1 MRRSTYADAPR
12 AVRLI
17 WLAALLFR
25 DDHACLADYRRR
37 FGISMHAVRRDVK
50 DVTRVGR
57 YLEEHICIQS
67 CVVIYLYV
75 TGHL

>member
-12 AVRLI
+12 IVRLI
-17 WLAALLFR
+17 WLTVLLLR
-25 DDHACLADYRRR
+25 DDHARFADYRRR
-37 FGISMHAVRRDVK
+37 FGISMHAFRRDVK

-57 YLEEHICIQS
+57 YREEHICIQS
-67 CVVIYLYV
+67 CVLIYLCV